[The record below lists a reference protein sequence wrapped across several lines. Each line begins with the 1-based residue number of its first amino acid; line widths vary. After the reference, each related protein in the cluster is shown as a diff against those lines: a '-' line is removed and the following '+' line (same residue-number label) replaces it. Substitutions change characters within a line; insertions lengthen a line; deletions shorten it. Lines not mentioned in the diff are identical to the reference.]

1 MFRLVRSLATAR
13 HAMEQE
19 RLAREKEA
27 REAYQFS
34 QTPHI
39 VRQGIYGGVPETTYP
54 AATDERAQKV
64 LAEYPPTPTSFI
76 GSSDENMGDS
86 PLAHSSL

>member
-1 MFRLVRSLATAR
+1 MFHLVRSLATAR

-39 VRQGIYGGVPETTYP
+39 VQPGNLRG
-54 AATDERAQKV
+54 RAGNNV
-64 LAEYPPTPTSFI
+64 S
-76 GSSDENMGDS
+76 SSD
-86 PLAHSSL
+86 